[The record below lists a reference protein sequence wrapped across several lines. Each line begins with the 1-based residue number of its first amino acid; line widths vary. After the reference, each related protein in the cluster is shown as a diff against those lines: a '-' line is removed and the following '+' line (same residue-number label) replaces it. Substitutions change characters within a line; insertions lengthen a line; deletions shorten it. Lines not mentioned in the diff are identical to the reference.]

1 MKKKMLTEE
10 LENAMDTVCLAYP
23 YISDCDWNEELVDAA
38 YADYEIADAGA
49 KYCERCMVRHMY
61 NLYDAMDNTEEELPY
76 SAPEWQAII
85 NY

>member
-1 MKKKMLTEE
+1 MKMLTDE
-10 LENAMDTVCLAYP
+10 LINAIDTVCCACP
-23 YISDCDWNEELVDAA
+23 YISDCDFNEELVEAA
-38 YADYEIADAGA
+38 LSNYSYDPGI